1 MGVIEQAKAR
11 LACSPYQIGFT
22 SFTRAAR
29 AEASARASA
38 MWGVPPESLEAD
50 GWFKTVHSIAHRQL
64 GIRKGQIIDR
74 SKESVQWLAEVLNV
88 RVHTIIDDDSGHC
101 TYGGD
106 KTTAEA
112 LNVWSVSRSRL
123 EPLCDTIARRRRL
136 GEGNLD
142 FGSISRVVAQ
152 YEAAKRLHDKVDFTD
167 LLARFGGIRFTT
179 EGVEDATPEGKDP
192 EGVLVWVFDEHQD
205 ASALVNACCWRLA
218 NSPGVEWV
226 YLAGDP
232 EQSIF
237 SFMGS
242 DAGHFLEWPAD
253 KEKVMPQS
261 WRCPPA
267 VHKLGE
273 TALRRKRR
281 GYVDRGIQ
289 PASHDGTVVRGLQM
303 EQAVSLIDPT
313 EDTLVLARCHYLVE
327 KYEAELAKKK
337 IPFARLKASDA
348 THAIRACNALW
359 ALEHGDPA
367 DADDFALAVDLL
379 PAKDNMIRGTKAMWA
394 DEKRRPIEE
403 VVFPSDLA
411 GAGFLPPLIERIQ
424 AGKWSDLFSGAGR
437 WRAAAVS
444 FGPELA
450 TSPKVR
456 TGTIHGAKGME
467 ADTVILSTTV
477 TRRIDESQDADMD
490 VYDEERRIEYVGVT
504 RARKRLILSSEADAE
519 HRMRGVA

>member
-29 AEASARASA
+29 AEASARAAA
-38 MWGVPPESLEAD
+38 MWSVPPESLEAD
-50 GWFKTVHSIAHRQL
+50 GWFRTVHSIAHRQL
-64 GIRKGQIIDR
+64 GVRKGQIIDR

-106 KTTAEA
+106 KTTADA
-112 LNVWSVSRSRL
+112 LNIWSVSRSRL

-152 YEAAKRLHDKVDFTD
+152 YEAAKRLHDKCDFTD
-167 LLARFGGIRFTT
+167 LLCRFAGVRFTT
-179 EGVEDATPEGKDP
+179 DGMEDATPEGKDP

-205 ASALVNACCWRLA
+205 ASALINACCWRLA
-218 NSPGVEWV
+218 NGPGVEWV

-242 DAGHFLEWPAD
+242 DADHFLEWPAD
-253 KEKVMPQS
+253 REKVMPQS

-273 TALRRKRR
+273 AALKRKRR

-289 PASHDGTVVRGLQM
+289 PASHDGKVVRAFA
-303 EQAVSLIDPT
+303 EQAIAMIDPT
-313 EDTLVLARCHYLVE
+313 EDTLVLARCHYITE
-327 KYEAELAKKK
+327 KYEEMLAQAK

-348 THAIRACNALW
+348 TQALRACNALW
-359 ALEHGDPA
+359 NLEHNEPV
-367 DADDFALAVDLL
+367 DADDFALAVSLL
-379 PAKDNMIRGTKAMWA
+379 PAKDHLVRGTKAIWS

-403 VVFPSDLA
+403 VIFPADMEA
-411 GAGFLPPLIERIQ
+411 AGFLPALIEKVRE
-424 AGKWSDLFSGAGR
+424 GKWADLFSGAGR
-437 WRAAAVS
+437 WRAAAVRY
-444 FGPELA
+444 GADLA
-450 TSPKVR
+450 TSPKIR
-456 TGTIHGAKGME
+456 TGTVHASKGME
-467 ADTVILSTTV
+467 ADTVVLSTTV
-477 TRRIDESQDADMD
+477 TRKIFEAQSLDADQH
-490 VYDEERRIEYVGVT
+490 DEERRIEYVAVT
-504 RARKRLILSSEADAE
+504 RARKRLILTSEADAE
-519 HRMRGVA
+519 YKMQGVA